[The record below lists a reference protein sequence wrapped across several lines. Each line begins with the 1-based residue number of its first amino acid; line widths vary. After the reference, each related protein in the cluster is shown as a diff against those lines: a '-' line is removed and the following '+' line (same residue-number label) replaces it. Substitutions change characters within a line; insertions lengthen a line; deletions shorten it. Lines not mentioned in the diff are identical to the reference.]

1 MRARRSGFSIIELMI
16 GLAIGALVLLGLAAG
31 AARVLRGENVSAA
44 KLDNELRNA
53 AFVVERELRRAGY
66 WGGALAGLAT
76 GPAAYSN
83 PFSAIDTATA
93 GCVLFTYDANGNGK
107 LDTASPDERYG
118 FMLSGGTLYMRTG
131 GANFSCGAGSP
142 DWQPLTDASL
152 VRVSS
157 FSVTRADTPV
167 PIPRSSQSVI
177 VRQLTVTLGGA
188 LVKDSSVSQSVTTT
202 IRVRNDVLG

>member
-1 MRARRSGFSIIELMI
+1 MRSRQRGLSIIELMI
-16 GLAIGALVLLGLAAG
+16 GLAIGALILLGLAAG
-31 AARVLRGENVSAA
+31 AARVLRGENVSSA

-66 WGGALAGLAT
+66 WGGALAGLAA

-83 PFSAIDTATA
+83 PFSAIDTDTA

-118 FMLSGGTLYMRTG
+118 FALSNGTLYMRTG
-131 GANFSCGAGSP
+131 GASFSCGASSP

-152 VRVSS
+152 VRVAS

-167 PIPRSSQSVI
+167 PIPRRSQSVI

-188 LVKDSSVSQSVTTT
+188 LVKDPSVSQSVATT

>member
-1 MRARRSGFSIIELMI
+1 MRAAQRGLSIIELML
-16 GLAIGALVLLGLAAG
+16 GLAIGALVMLGLAAG
-31 AARVLRGENVSAA
+31 AARVIRGENVSSA

-66 WGGALAGLAT
+66 WGGALAGLAA
-76 GPAAYSN
+76 GPAAYAN

-107 LDTASPDERYG
+107 LDMASPDERYG
-118 FMLSGGTLYMRTG
+118 FMLSNGTLYIRTG
-131 GANFSCGAGSP
+131 GADFSCGAAGP
-142 DWQPLTDASL
+142 GWQPLTDASL
-152 VRVSS
+152 VRVAA

-188 LVKDSSVSQSVTTT
+188 LVKDASVAQSVTTT
-202 IRVRNDVLG
+202 IRVRNDILG